1 MLVLTEGLK
10 ARMVPQQNGKSSAVC
25 MRATLSGKLQTMSRS
40 KSSKRWLQ
48 EHHQD
53 AYVLK
58 AREQGYRSRAV
69 FKLEEI
75 QQKDHILKSGQFV
88 LDLGAAPG
96 GWSEYASRI
105 VGAQG
110 RIIALDLLPIE
121 PIAGVEFLQGDF
133 SEQHT
138 LDELLASV
146 GERRFDLVLSDMAP
160 NLSGM
165 HSVDQPRSIYLA
177 ELAFDLAREF
187 LTPQGFFVIKLF
199 QGEGF
204 EDFIAQLRLSFQSV
218 KLRKP
223 DSSRARSNEIYAVCS
238 GLR

>member
-1 MLVLTEGLK
+1 
-10 ARMVPQQNGKSSAVC
+10 
-25 MRATLSGKLQTMSRS
+25 MSRS

-69 FKLEEI
+69 FKLAEI
-75 QQKDHILKSGQFV
+75 QQKDRILKPGQLV

-96 GWSEYASRI
+96 GWSEYAQQI
-105 VGAQG
+105 VGDQG
-110 RIIALDLLPIE
+110 KVIALDLLPID
-121 PIAGVEFLQGDF
+121 PIAGVEFIQGDF
-133 SEQHT
+133 TEQQT
-138 LDELLASV
+138 LDRLLTLIDDL
-146 GERRFDLVLSDMAP
+146 RLDLVLSDMAP

-165 HSVDQPRSIYLA
+165 GSVDQPKSIYLA
-177 ELAFDLAREF
+177 ELAFDLARQF
-187 LTPQGFFVIKLF
+187 LAADGVFVIKLF

-204 EDFIAQLRLSFQSV
+204 EDLIAVLRVSFNSV
-218 KLRKP
+218 RFRKP
-223 DSSRARSNEIYAVCS
+223 DASRARSSEIYAVCC